1 MFSYLSTTSTR
12 TTAMNKFTLSA
23 TSLALS
29 MALSASLLPIST
41 VMAADE
47 SHGKS
52 VEGNAQSVTQSVAAT
67 SIVSNITAITNSVN
81 KIDFVERIQIIGHGN
96 KLRTEAGSATLIGE
110 AELEK
115 FKFDDI
121 NRVLYNVPG
130 VNIREEDGYGL
141 RPNIGFRGATPE
153 RSKKIT
159 VMEDGILI
167 GPAPYSAPAAYY
179 FPMMSKMT
187 SLEVFKGP
195 AAIKYGPNT
204 VAGALNMTT
213 RAVPDAHEGMI
224 DFSAG
229 ADGYT
234 KAHGYY
240 GTKIGGLGVLIEAIN
255 MQADGFKELDGG
267 GSSLYGNEKG
277 NTGFDKNDIM
287 AKFRYDLKIG
297 SVEHTFGL
305 KISYADEQSNETYL
319 GLTDDDFYANPD
331 RRYAA
336 SELDNMDW
344 QHEQFQ
350 FTHFMQANSFDIT
363 THVYR
368 NNFERSWFKIYG
380 FVGGPDLKAIL
391 ANPEDDVNARFYQ
404 VLTGQ
409 ADSIEG
415 KGENIILGD
424 NAREYYS
431 QGIQTELYFE
441 QTLFGLSHKFNV
453 GARFHQDQI
462 ERNHTEDTFDM
473 RDGHLEWDVT
483 SEKGKETTTNR
494 EKTDAI
500 AVFFKDTIKYDALD
514 ITLGL
519 RGEFIDSTFQNRV
532 VGKEDDWQK
541 KSSHIWL
548 PSLSLFYTV
557 NENLGLLFG
566 VHEGFIPTS
575 PKEGPDTEIENS
587 INYEFGGRFY
597 QGDLQAEAIFFYNDM
612 SNLKESCSFSSC
624 GGGESLDKEF
634 NGSEVDVYG
643 LEFSTSYTAKLSD
656 TLDLPMSLVYTYS
669 DSEFK
674 NSFVSDF
681 SMWGSITAGD
691 SLPYLAEH
699 QLTLNLGLTAEEW
712 DINFIARYVGEMQE
726 VSGKATT
733 PEGVP
738 VEKIYLEGA
747 TTEAY
752 VVVDFSASY
761 FLGSYGKV
769 YIKAD
774 NILDSQEIVSR
785 RPYGARPSKPQQMF
799 VGYQYNF

>member
-1 MFSYLSTTSTR
+1 MLNNTINNFAFSTT
-12 TTAMNKFTLSA
+12 A
-23 TSLALS
+23 LALS
-29 MALSASLLPIST
+29 IALSTCLVPVSKAI
-41 VMAADE
+41 AADDINANN
-47 SHGKS
+47 SAD
-52 VEGNAQSVTQSVAAT
+52 NAQT
-67 SIVSNITAITNSVN
+67 SASITGNIEEIAKEVN
-81 KIDFVERIQIIGHGN
+81 KKIDFVERIQIIGHGN
-96 KLRTEAGSATLIGE
+96 KLRTEGGSATLIAE

-121 NRVLYNVPG
+121 NRILYNVPG

-141 RPNIGFRGATPE
+141 RPNIGFRGSTPE

-159 VMEDGILI
+159 VMEDSILI

-213 RAVPDAHEGMI
+213 RAVPDESEGMI
-224 DFSAG
+224 DVAAG
-229 ADGYT
+229 SDGYT
-234 KAHGYY
+234 KVHGYY
-240 GTKIGGLGVLIEAIN
+240 GDTFGDLGVLIEAVN

-267 GSSLYGNEKG
+267 GSTLYGKG
-277 NTGFDKNDIM
+277 DDNTGFDKNDIM
-287 AKFRYDLKIG
+287 IKFRYDLTTG
-297 SVEHTFGL
+297 SVDHTFGL
-305 KISYADEQSNETYL
+305 KLSYADEKSNETYL
-319 GLTDDDFYANPD
+319 GLTDDDFYANPN
-331 RRYAA
+331 RRYVA

-344 QHEQFQ
+344 QHEQVQ
-350 FTHFMQANSFDIT
+350 FTHFMQTDSFDIT

-368 NNFERSWFKIYG
+368 NNFKRSWFKING
-380 FVGGPDLKAIL
+380 FKKFDNQYRDLQDIL
-391 ANPEDDVNARFYQ
+391 ANPEDDANTGFYQ
-404 VLTGQ
+404 ILTGQ
-409 ADSIEG
+409 VDSIEEHE
-415 KGENIILGD
+415 KIILGD
-424 NAREYYS
+424 NAREYFS

-441 QTLFGLSHKFNV
+441 QVLFGLNHKFNV

-462 ERNHTEDTFDM
+462 ERNHTTDSFVM
-473 RDGHLEWDVT
+473 LAGHLNSDGEDQKDST
-483 SEKGKETTTNR
+483 INR

-500 AVFFKDTIKYDALD
+500 AVFFKDTIKYDALA

-519 RGEFIDSTFQNRV
+519 RGEFIDSTYQNRI

-557 NENLGLLFG
+557 NENLGFLFG

-575 PKEGPDTEIENS
+575 PKEGPETEIENS
-587 INYEFGGRFY
+587 VNYEIGGRFY
-597 QGDLQAEAIFFYNDM
+597 KGDLQGEAVFFYNDM
-612 SNLKESCSFSSC
+612 SNLKESCSFSTASSC
-624 GGGESLDKEF
+624 GDSLDKEF
-634 NGSEVDVYG
+634 NGGEVDVYG
-643 LEFSTSYTAKLSD
+643 LEFSTSYTAKLSEG
-656 TLDLPMSLVYTYS
+656 LDVPMSIVYTYT

-674 NSFVSDF
+674 NTFVSGF
-681 SMWGSITAGD
+681 SMWGSITEGD
-691 SLPYLAEH
+691 GLPYLAEH
-699 QLTLNLGLTAEEW
+699 QLTLNLGLTAEQW

-733 PEGVP
+733 PEGDP

-752 VVVDFSASY
+752 VVVDLSASY
-761 FLGSYGKV
+761 YLGQYGKV

-774 NILDSQEIVSR
+774 NIFDSQEIVSR
-785 RPYGARPSKPQQMF
+785 RPYGARPSKPQMLF

>member
-1 MFSYLSTTSTR
+1 MFSYLPTTVKTA
-12 TTAMNKFTLSA
+12 TTMNKFTLSA

-41 VMAADE
+41 AMAADE
-47 SHGKS
+47 NYGKS

-67 SIVSNITAITNSVN
+67 SIASNIAAIANSIN

-110 AELEK
+110 AALEK

-187 SLEVFKGP
+187 SIEIFKGP

-213 RAVPDAHEGMI
+213 RAVPAAQEGMI
-224 DFSAG
+224 DLSVG
-229 ADGYT
+229 ADAYS
-234 KAHGYY
+234 KVHGYY

-255 MQADGFKELDGG
+255 MQSDGFKELDGG
-267 GSSLYGNEKG
+267 GSTLYGNGDG

-287 AKFRYDLKIG
+287 AKFRYDLTAG
-297 SVEHTFGL
+297 NVEHTFGL
-305 KISYADEQSNETYL
+305 KVSYADEASNETYL
-319 GLTDDDFYANPD
+319 GLTDDDLYANPD

-344 QHEQFQ
+344 QHEQLQ
-350 FTHFMQANSFDIT
+350 FTHFMQTDGFDIT
-363 THVYR
+363 TRIYR
-368 NNFERSWFKIYG
+368 NNFERSWFKING
-380 FVGGPDLKAIL
+380 FKAGIVNRDLQEIL
-391 ANPEDDVNARFYQ
+391 ANPEDDVNAGFYQ

-409 ADSIEG
+409 ANSVEEYE
-415 KGENIILGD
+415 KIIVGD

-431 QGIQTELYFE
+431 QGIQTELNFD
-441 QTLFGLSHKFNV
+441 QTLFGLTHSFNV

-462 ERNHTEDTFDM
+462 ERNHTTDSFVM
-473 RDGHLEWDVT
+473 LNGHLNSDGNAQVQ
-483 SEKGKETTTNR
+483 TTTNR

-519 RGEFIDSTFQNRV
+519 RGEFIDSTYQNRV
-532 VGKEDDWQK
+532 VGEEDDWQK

-557 NENLGLLFG
+557 NENLGFLFG

-575 PKEGPDTEIENS
+575 PKEGPEVDIENS
-587 INYEFGGRFY
+587 VNYEFGGRFY
-597 QGDLQAEAIFFYNDM
+597 QGDIQAEAIFFYNDM
-612 SNLKESCSFSSC
+612 SNLKESCSFSAASSC
-624 GGGESLDKEF
+624 GDSLDKEF

-643 LEFSTSYTAKLSD
+643 LEFSTSYSAKLSES
-656 TLDLPMSLVYTYS
+656 LDVPMSLVYTYS

-674 NSFVSDF
+674 NSFESDF
-681 SMWGSITAGD
+681 PMWGTITAGD
-691 SLPYLAEH
+691 GLPYLAEH
-699 QLTLNLGLTAEEW
+699 QVTFNLGLAAEQW
-712 DINFIARYVGEMQE
+712 DINFIARYIGEMLE
-726 VSGKATT
+726 ASGEDVTLSG
-733 PEGVP
+733 E
-738 VEKIYLEGA
+738 

-752 VVVDFSASY
+752 VVVDLSASY
-761 FLGSYGKV
+761 FLGSYGKI

>member
-1 MFSYLSTTSTR
+1 MISSLNKFKFSTT
-12 TTAMNKFTLSA
+12 AI
-23 TSLALS
+23 ALS
-29 MALSASLLPIST
+29 VAFSSLLPASQ
-41 VMAADE
+41 VFAAADNDE
-47 SHGKS
+47 VITQDS
-52 VEGNAQSVTQSVAAT
+52 VNNTAASS
-67 SIVSNITAITNSVN
+67 SIVSNIKAIAADIKKKV
-81 KIDFVERIQIIGHGN
+81 DYVERIQIIGHGN

-110 AELEK
+110 ADLEK

-213 RAVPDAHEGMI
+213 RAVPDAQEGMI
-224 DFSAG
+224 DVSAG
-229 ADGYT
+229 ADAYT
-234 KAHGYY
+234 KVHGYY
-240 GTKIGGLGVLIEAIN
+240 GTTIGKLGVLVEAVN
-255 MQADGFKELDGG
+255 MQSDGFKELDGG
-267 GSSLYGNEKG
+267 GSTLYGKGDG

-287 AKFRYDLKIG
+287 AKFRYDLTTG
-297 SVEHTFGL
+297 SIDHTFGL
-305 KISYADEQSNETYL
+305 KVAYANEKSNETYL
-319 GLTDDDFYANPD
+319 GLTDDDFYANPE
-331 RRYAA
+331 RRYVA

-344 QHEQFQ
+344 QHDQVQ
-350 FTHFMQANSFDIT
+350 LTHFMQTNTFDIT
-363 THVYR
+363 TRVYR
-368 NNFERSWFKIYG
+368 NNFERSWFKING
-380 FVGGPDLKAIL
+380 FKGGLVNRDLQEIL
-391 ANPEDDVNARFYQ
+391 ANPEDDVNAGFYQ
-404 VLTGQ
+404 ILTGQ
-409 ADSIEG
+409 ADSIEEHE
-415 KGENIILGD
+415 KIILGD

-441 QTLFGLSHKFNV
+441 ETLFGLKHKFNA

-462 ERNHTEDTFDM
+462 ERNHTEDSFAMTS
-473 RDGHLEWDVT
+473 GHLVSDG
-483 SEKGKETTTNR
+483 SEQVQTTTNR

-519 RGEFIDSTFQNRV
+519 RGEFIDSTYQNRV

-557 NENLGLLFG
+557 NQNVGFLFG

-575 PKEGPDTEIENS
+575 PKEGPEVDIENS
-587 INYEFGGRFY
+587 VNYELGGRFNY
-597 QGDLQAEAIFFYNDM
+597 GDLQGEAIFFYNDM
-612 SNLKESCSFSSC
+612 SNLKESCSFSAASSC
-624 GGGESLDKEF
+624 GDSLDKEF

-643 LEFSTSYTAKLSD
+643 LEFSTSYVAKLSEA
-656 TLDLPMSLVYTYS
+656 LDVPMSVVYTYS

-674 NSFVSDF
+674 NSFESDF
-681 SMWGSITAGD
+681 PMWGTITAGD
-691 SLPYLAEH
+691 GLPYLAEH
-699 QLTLNLGLTAEEW
+699 QLTVNFGLMAEQW
-712 DINFIARYVGEMQE
+712 DINFITRYVGEMLE
-726 VSGKATT
+726 ASGDDVTLSG
-733 PEGVP
+733 E
-738 VEKIYLEGA
+738 

-752 VVVDFSASY
+752 VVVDLSASY
-761 FLGSYGKV
+761 YLGEYGKV
-769 YIKAD
+769 YVKAD
-774 NILDSQEIVSR
+774 NILDTQEIVSR
-785 RPYGARPSKPQQMF
+785 RPYGARPSKPQQVF
-799 VGYQYNF
+799 IGYQYSF

>member
-1 MFSYLSTTSTR
+1 MNNFAFATTALTLSIALSTCLVPVSKAIASDEINAQT
-12 TTAMNKFTLSA
+12 
-23 TSLALS
+23 
-29 MALSASLLPIST
+29 SASI
-41 VMAADE
+41 
-47 SHGKS
+47 
-52 VEGNAQSVTQSVAAT
+52 
-67 SIVSNITAITNSVN
+67 ISNIEAIANEVK

-130 VNIREEDGYGL
+130 INIREEDGYGL
-141 RPNIGFRGATPE
+141 RPNIGFRGSTPE

-213 RAVPDAHEGMI
+213 RAVPDGQEGMI
-224 DFSAG
+224 DVSAG
-229 ADGYT
+229 SDGYT
-234 KAHGYY
+234 KVHGYY
-240 GTKIGGLGVLIEAIN
+240 GTKVGGFGVLIEAIN

-267 GSSLYGNEKG
+267 GSTLYGNGDG

-287 AKFRYDLKIG
+287 VKLRYDLTTG
-297 SVEHTFGL
+297 SVDHTFGL
-305 KISYADEQSNETYL
+305 KLSYADEKSNETYL
-319 GLTDDDFYANPD
+319 GLTDDDLYANPD
-331 RRYAA
+331 RRYVA

-350 FTHFMQANSFDIT
+350 FTHFMQTNDFDIT

-368 NNFERSWFKIYG
+368 NNFQRSWFKING
-380 FVGGPDLKAIL
+380 FKGGLVDRDLQAIL
-391 ANPEDDVNARFYQ
+391 ANPEDDVNAGFYQ
-404 VLTGQ
+404 ILTGQ
-409 ADSIEG
+409 TDSIEEYE
-415 KGENIILGD
+415 KLILGD

-441 QTLFGLSHKFNV
+441 QSFFGLKHKFNL

-462 ERNHTEDTFDM
+462 ERNHTEDSYDM
-473 RDGHLEWDVT
+473 RDGHLVSDGSEQVT
-483 SEKGKETTTNR
+483 TTTNR

-500 AVFFKDTIKYDALD
+500 AVFFKDTIKYDALA

-519 RGEFIDSTFQNRV
+519 RGEFIDSSYQNRAA
-532 VGKEDDWQK
+532 GKEDDWQK
-541 KSSHIWL
+541 KSFNIWL

-557 NENLGLLFG
+557 NEHLGLLFG

-575 PKEGPDTEIENS
+575 PKEGPEVNIENS
-587 INYEFGGRFY
+587 VNYEIGGRFY
-597 QGDLQAEAIFFYNDM
+597 KGDLQGEAIFFYNDM
-612 SNLKESCSFSSC
+612 SNLKESCSFSAASSC
-624 GGGESLDKEF
+624 GDSLDKEF
-634 NGSEVDVYG
+634 NGSAVDVYG
-643 LEFSTSYTAKLSD
+643 LEFSTRYTAKLSEA
-656 TLDLPMSLVYTYS
+656 LDVPMSIVYTYT

-674 NSFVSDF
+674 TSFESDF
-681 SMWGSITAGD
+681 PMWGTITAGD
-691 SLPYLAEH
+691 GLPYLAEH
-699 QLTLNLGLTAEEW
+699 QLTLNLGLTAEQW
-712 DINFIARYVGEMQE
+712 DVNVIARYVGEMLE
-726 VSGKATT
+726 ASGDDVTLS
-733 PEGVP
+733 GV
-738 VEKIYLEGA
+738 

-752 VVVDFSASY
+752 VVVDLSASY
-761 FLGSYGKV
+761 YLGQYGKV

-774 NILDSQEIVSR
+774 NIFDSQEIVSR

>member
-1 MFSYLSTTSTR
+1 MINMTISVTKR
-12 TTAMNKFTLSA
+12 TTKVSTIKKANFKLSA
-23 TSLALS
+23 TALALS
-29 MALSASLLPIST
+29 VIFTASLAPIGQT
-41 VMAADE
+41 MAATNE
-47 SHGKS
+47 
-52 VEGNAQSVTQSVAAT
+52 VAAQT
-67 SIVSNITAITNSVN
+67 DVQTASTESLSNNIQSIANDVKK
-81 KIDFVERIQIIGHGN
+81 KIDYVERIQIIGHGD

-213 RAVPDAHEGMI
+213 RAVPNGQEGMI
-224 DFSAG
+224 DVSVG
-229 ADGYT
+229 ADAYS
-234 KAHGYY
+234 KVHGYY
-240 GTKIGGLGVLIEAIN
+240 GDNFGDLGVLIEGIN
-255 MQADGFKELDGG
+255 MQSDGFKELDGG
-267 GSSLYGNEKG
+267 GSTLYGKGDG

-287 AKFRYDLKIG
+287 AKFRYDLTTG
-297 SVEHTFGL
+297 SIDHTFGL
-305 KISYADEQSNETYL
+305 KVSYADESSNETYL
-319 GLTDDDFYANPD
+319 GLTDDDFYLNPD
-331 RRYAA
+331 RRYVA

-344 QHEQFQ
+344 KHDQIQ
-350 FTHFMQANSFDIT
+350 FTHFMQTSDFDIT
-363 THVYR
+363 TRVYR
-368 NNFERSWFKIYG
+368 NNFERSWFKING
-380 FVGGPDLKAIL
+380 FEGGPDLQDIL
-391 ANPEDDVNARFYQ
+391 ANPNDEDQDGTNARYYQ

-409 ADSIEG
+409 ADSVG
-415 KGENIILGD
+415 KEENIIVGD

-441 QTLFGLSHKFNV
+441 QSFFGLSHKFNV

-462 ERNHTEDTFDM
+462 ERNHTTDSFVM
-473 RDGHLEWDVT
+473 RSSHLISNGNAQVQ
-483 SEKGKETTTNR
+483 STTNR

-514 ITLGL
+514 VTLGL
-519 RGEFIDSTFQNRV
+519 RGEFIDSTYQNRV
-532 VGKEDDWQK
+532 VGEEDDWQE
-541 KSSHIWL
+541 KSSNIWL

-557 NENLGLLFG
+557 NESLGLLFG

-575 PKEGPDTEIENS
+575 PKEGPETEIENS
-587 INYEFGGRFY
+587 INYEFGGRFH
-597 QGDLQAEAIFFYNDM
+597 QGDMQAEAVFFFNDM
-612 SNLKESCSFSSC
+612 SNLKESCSFSAASSC
-624 GGGESLDKEF
+624 GDSLDKEF

-643 LEFSTSYTAKLSD
+643 LEFSTSYSAKL
-656 TLDLPMSLVYTYS
+656 TEQLDVPMSLVYTYT

-674 NSFVSDF
+674 NSFESDF
-681 SMWGSITAGD
+681 PMWGTITAGD
-691 SLPYLAEH
+691 GLPYLAEH
-699 QLTLNLGLTAEEW
+699 QLTFNLGLAAQDW
-712 DINFIARYVGEMQE
+712 DINFIARYVGEMLE
-726 VSGKATT
+726 ASGEDVTLSG
-733 PEGVP
+733 E
-738 VEKIYLEGA
+738 

-761 FLGSYGKV
+761 FLGLYGKV

-774 NILDSQEIVSR
+774 NILDKQEIVSR

-799 VGYQYNF
+799 VGYQYSF